1 MMPLPEGDQ
10 PMPVDP
16 EILQMLADLQEPG
29 EPDLLRELI
38 TLFLRDT
45 PERLDTALRALAA
58 SDFDTAGRAA
68 HSVKGSAAN
77 LGAHALQAHAGT
89 AEAAAR
95 RQDASALTTALVA
108 LDEEFAL
115 VRAQLERVRAT
126 RPH

>member
-1 MMPLPEGDQ
+1 MTLPEGDQ

-16 EILQMLADLQEPG
+16 ETLQMLAELQEPG

-45 PERLDTALRALAA
+45 PERMDAARAALA
-58 SDFDTAGRAA
+58 SLDFETAGRAA

-77 LGAHALQAHAGT
+77 LGANQLQALAGT

-95 RQDASALTTALVA
+95 DQDATALTAALAA
-108 LDEEFAL
+108 LDEEFAR